1 MPVYTIDLHNHTP
14 LIPSD
19 WRGAPG
25 TTARQVVVTALER
38 GIDVWGATDH
48 FSVDYAPV
56 MLAAAE
62 EVEQETGRRLLV
74 VPGAELKVRH
84 AGEETH
90 LVCLFDPA
98 TVDVDFQA
106 LLGSLGMTS
115 PVAPVDELPWA
126 SVDRDPLEIAQI
138 VHALG
143 GICHIG
149 HVDRTFGEY
158 CFLDSELVHDLA
170 ASQHVAA
177 VEVIDHACV
186 ERVSGGLAFARISS
200 SDSHALDEIGR
211 RTARL
216 EMPELSFKGLREG
229 LRAARTGRGLSDTPA
244 LPA

>member
-1 MPVYTIDLHNHTP
+1 MPAYTVDLHNHTP

-25 TTARQVVVTALER
+25 TTAREVVETALER

-48 FSVDYAPV
+48 FSVDYAPEI
-56 MLAAAE
+56 LAAAE
-62 EVEQETGRRLLV
+62 EVERETGRRLLV

-98 TVDVDFQA
+98 TVDADFRM
-106 LLGSLGMTS
+106 LLGILGMTS
-115 PVAPVDELPWA
+115 PVAPVDELPWV
-126 SVDRDPLEIAQI
+126 SVDRGPLEVAEI
-138 VHALG
+138 VHVLG

-149 HVDRTFGEY
+149 HVDRSFGEY

-170 ASQHVAA
+170 ASEHVSA
-177 VEVIDHACV
+177 VEVIDQACV
-186 ERVSGGLAFARISS
+186 ERFRDGLAFARISS
-200 SDSHALDEIGR
+200 SDSHALEEIGR

-216 EMPELSFKGLREG
+216 EMPGLSFEGLRAG
-229 LRAARTGRGLSDTPA
+229 LRAARTGQGLSGTA
-244 LPA
+244 QLPS

>member
-14 LIPSD
+14 LIASD
-19 WRGAPG
+19 WGGAPG
-25 TTARQVVVTALER
+25 TTAREVVVTALDR

-48 FSVDYAPV
+48 FSVDYAPA

-62 EVEQETGRRLLV
+62 EVERETGRRLLV
-74 VPGAELKVRH
+74 VPGAEFKVRH

-90 LVCLFDPA
+90 LVCLFDPI
-98 TVDVDFQA
+98 TVDADFRT
-106 LLGSLGMTS
+106 LLGILGMTS

-126 SVDRDPLEIAQI
+126 SVERDPLEVAEI
-138 VHALG
+138 VHSLG

-149 HVDRTFGEY
+149 HVDRSFGEY
-158 CFLDSELVHDLA
+158 CFLNSELVHDLA
-170 ASQHVAA
+170 ESEHISA

-186 ERVSGGLAFARISS
+186 ERFRDGLAFACISS
-200 SDSHALDEIGR
+200 SDSHALEEIGR

-216 EMPELSFKGLREG
+216 EMPELSFEGLREG
-229 LRAARTGRGLSDTPA
+229 LRAARFGEGLSDTPA

>member
-1 MPVYTIDLHNHTP
+1 MPVYTVDLHNHTP

-25 TTARQVVVTALER
+25 TTAREVVETALDR
-38 GIDVWGATDH
+38 GIDIWGATDH

-62 EVEQETGRRLLV
+62 HVERETGRRLLV

-84 AGEETH
+84 HGEETH

-98 TVDVDFQA
+98 TVEADFRT
-106 LLGSLGMTS
+106 LLGILGMTS

-126 SVDRDPLEIAQI
+126 SVDRDPLEIAEM

-149 HVDRTFGEY
+149 HVDRAFGEY

-170 ASQHVAA
+170 ASEHVSAI
-177 VEVIDHACV
+177 EVIDHACV
-186 ERVSGGLAFARISS
+186 ERFRDNLAFTRISS
-200 SDSHALDEIGR
+200 SDSHALEEIGR

-216 EMPELSFKGLREG
+216 EMPELSFQGLREG
-229 LRAARTGRGLSDTPA
+229 LRAARSTEDFSGS
-244 LPA
+244 